1 MPYEG
6 YEYYYGRELV
16 IAIPP
21 HHRMSI
27 DVTYDAADEQALEIK
42 DLHRLDTHL
51 VRFSSVNDETSSSED
66 HFDLENQGDSERR
79 LVLVGG
85 SLNGRKWWLST
96 PIVRWK
102 PDGLIVGFSD
112 RHERAMNEASDAYI
126 NTLADITFE
135 PMG

>member
-21 HHRMSI
+21 HHRMAVDI
-27 DVTYDAADEQALEIK
+27 TYDAGDDQALEIK

-51 VRFSSVNDETSSSED
+51 VRFSSAKDENGSPED
-66 HFDLENQGDSERR
+66 HFELENQDGSEKR
-79 LVLVGG
+79 LVIVGG

-96 PIVRWK
+96 PLVRWK
-102 PDGLIVGFSD
+102 ANGLIVGFSD
-112 RHERAMNEASDAYI
+112 RHERAMN
-126 NTLADITFE
+126 
-135 PMG
+135 